1 MSDLTDKMRK
11 TGADDGESD
20 ATLAPDLAAR
30 ADRLRL
36 AVREAGGNKAVAKRA
51 GIPGT
56 TLDRYLAGQ
65 EMKFSNAVALARAAG
80 VSLEWLATGAGPM
93 RPGDP
98 PAPPA
103 PPAEPPRAQ
112 DVLDLDDLATSYEA
126 ALNAFV
132 QRGVA
137 RPDARKLLALTLAL
151 YDGARAILQS
161 QDDENKERRNP

>member
-1 MSDLTDKMRK
+1 MSDLTEEKYEISSVG
-11 TGADDGESD
+11 TQG
-20 ATLAPDLAAR
+20 R
-30 ADRLRL
+30 AERVREVVRL
-36 AVREAGGNKAVAKRA
+36 AGGKTAISTRT
-51 GIPGT
+51 GIPKT
-56 TLDRYLAGQ
+56 TLDGYLKGG
-65 EMKFSNAVALARAAG
+65 EMKLSNAAALARAAG
-80 VSLEWLATGAGPM
+80 VCLEWLATGAGPM
-93 RPGDP
+93 RPGDS
-98 PAPPA
+98 PA

>member
-1 MSDLTDKMRK
+1 MSDLTEEKYEISSVG
-11 TGADDGESD
+11 TQG
-20 ATLAPDLAAR
+20 R
-30 ADRLRL
+30 AERVREVVRL
-36 AVREAGGNKAVAKRA
+36 AGGKTAISTRT
-51 GIPGT
+51 GIPKT
-56 TLDRYLAGQ
+56 TLDGYLKGG
-65 EMKFSNAVALARAAG
+65 EMKLSNAAALARAAG
-80 VSLEWLATGAGPM
+80 VSLEWLATGEGPM
-93 RPGDP
+93 RPGET
-98 PAPPA
+98 PA

-137 RPDARKLLALTLAL
+137 RPEARKLLALTLAL